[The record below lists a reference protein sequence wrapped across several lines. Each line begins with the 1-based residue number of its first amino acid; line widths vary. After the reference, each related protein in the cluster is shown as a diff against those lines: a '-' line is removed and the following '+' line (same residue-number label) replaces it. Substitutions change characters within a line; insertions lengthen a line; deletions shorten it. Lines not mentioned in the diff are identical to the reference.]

1 MTQDDATQ
9 PLGTTPAA
17 PPDATLV
24 LSSRIGAED
33 AESAAEQIE
42 QIDAPEFA
50 RRFEF
55 ICNFASGGMGRISKA
70 RDIVFNRVVAV
81 KSLKEPFNRDP
92 HAIRAFIE
100 ECRLNARLDH
110 PSIVP
115 IYAMGRGRDGNWEAV
130 MKLINGASLTTLIR
144 SARAAEEKR
153 VLPFRQ
159 RRAAV
164 ISRLEYFL
172 KACEVIEYCHSL
184 KIVHGDIKPDNI
196 LTGQFGEVYVM
207 DWGCARPFGV
217 TPERLSGTPNYLPPE
232 FLRDRKVTPQ
242 VDVFSLGMLLF
253 ELVTLRRGWNGSA
266 PAKEEAAGEATRC
279 DVRDPA
285 AFRRYPGNGKI
296 SRQLEAII
304 RKAVHPDPAR
314 RYATVHELSADVRS
328 CIYDEEVKAA
338 PDNFVRKLFRILYRH
353 RTTTVLVSAGI
364 VLFFCGWLFLLYFH
378 ANLREQERTRDLMQR
393 LKFQSYNDGIGIAV
407 EKNFLLAQA
416 QLLLFADNLIEDMQE
431 PKERNSRFIDNEQ
444 YLDPA
449 TSPPGMTVS
458 ELYPHPVN
466 LDYMVRIKPET
477 PGDSQQELPGAKQY
491 VDICRKILCYNL
503 SSHDVNEN
511 RSAADELLSGRR
523 PILRLFV
530 RWANQ
535 VFYSYPGTREELG
548 AEAFRQRWRK
558 LGDFGRGRKIVWS
571 EPYPGEDGKLH
582 VNCRYPMY
590 DRAGKF
596 LGVAGLEL
604 RLDQLFEPVVRGY
617 VLDPIHE
624 FYYVDE
630 RGTIVTVL
638 DDRLAILKEGETL
651 PGKIP
656 ASEVIAIAEKLKQS
670 GRPQLE
676 AAVGKMNYFV
686 SGAPIATT
694 RGMLVQLIETS
705 VMATHH
711 HRD

>member
-1 MTQDDATQ
+1 MTQDDATR
-9 PLGTTPAA
+9 PVGTARNDA
-17 PPDATLV
+17 PDATVV
-24 LSSRIGAED
+24 LTSRTVAETT
-33 AESAAEQIE
+33 ASAAEEIE

-55 ICNFASGGMGRISKA
+55 ICNFASGGMGRVGKA
-70 RDIVFNRVVAV
+70 RDIVFNRIVAV
-81 KSLKEPFNRDP
+81 KTLKEPFNRDP

-100 ECRLNARLDH
+100 ECRLNANLDH

-130 MKLINGASLTTLIR
+130 MKLINGASLNTLLQ
-144 SARAAEEKR
+144 SARAAEEKKR
-153 VLPFRQ
+153 LPFRQ

-184 KIVHGDIKPDNI
+184 KICHGDIKPDNI

-207 DWGCARPFGV
+207 DWGCARPFGTV
-217 TPERLSGTPNYLPPE
+217 PEQLSGTPNYLPPE

-253 ELVTLRRGWNGSA
+253 ELVTLRRGWNGSV
-266 PAKEEAAGEATRC
+266 PTKEDPGSPQRC

-285 AFRRYPGNGKI
+285 AFRYYPDNAKI
-296 SRQLEAII
+296 NRQLEAII
-304 RKAVHPDPAR
+304 RKAVNPDPAR
-314 RYATVHELSADVRS
+314 RYATVHELAADVRC

-338 PDNFVRKLFRILYRH
+338 PDNPVRKLFRILYRH
-353 RTTTVLVSAGI
+353 RITTILSAAGI
-364 VLFFCGWLFLLYFH
+364 VLFFSGWLFLLYFH
-378 ANLREQERTRDLMQR
+378 ANQREQERTLNLMQR
-393 LKFQSYNDGIGIAV
+393 LKFQSYNDGLAIAV

-431 PKERNSRFIDNEQ
+431 PKERDSRFIDNE
-444 YLDPA
+444 YYRDPA
-449 TSPPGMTVS
+449 ASPSGMTDS
-458 ELYPHPVN
+458 ALYPHPVT
-466 LDYMVRIKPET
+466 LDYMVRIEPET
-477 PGDSQQELPGAKQY
+477 PENPPMELPGARQY

-535 VFYSYPGTREELG
+535 VYYSYPGTYEDP
-548 AEAFRQRWRK
+548 ATEAFRQRWKK
-558 LGDFGRGRKIVWS
+558 LEDFGRGKKIVWS
-571 EPYPGEDGKLH
+571 EPYPGEDGKLR

-590 DRAGKF
+590 DPRGGF

-604 RLDQLFEPVVRGY
+604 RLDKLFEPVIQGY
-617 VLDPIHE
+617 MLDPIHE

-630 RGTIVTVL
+630 RGTVVTVR
-638 DDRLAILKEGETL
+638 DDRLVIWREGDTL

-656 ASEVIAIAEKLKQS
+656 AAEVAAIAEKLRQS
-670 GRPQLE
+670 GRPQLV
-676 AAVGKMNYFV
+676 AAVNGLNFFV
-686 SGAPIATT
+686 SGAPVATT
-694 RGMLVQLIETS
+694 RGMLIQLIETG

-711 HRD
+711 HQD

>member
-1 MTQDDATQ
+1 M
-9 PLGTTPAA
+9 
-17 PPDATLV
+17 
-24 LSSRIGAED
+24 
-33 AESAAEQIE
+33 
-42 QIDAPEFA
+42 
-50 RRFEF
+50 
-55 ICNFASGGMGRISKA
+55 
-70 RDIVFNRVVAV
+70 
-81 KSLKEPFNRDP
+81 
-92 HAIRAFIE
+92 
-100 ECRLNARLDH
+100 
-110 PSIVP
+110 
-115 IYAMGRGRDGNWEAV
+115 
-130 MKLINGASLTTLIR
+130 
-144 SARAAEEKR
+144 
-153 VLPFRQ
+153 
-159 RRAAV
+159 
-164 ISRLEYFL
+164 
-172 KACEVIEYCHSL
+172 
-184 KIVHGDIKPDNI
+184 
-196 LTGQFGEVYVM
+196 
-207 DWGCARPFGV
+207 
-217 TPERLSGTPNYLPPE
+217 
-232 FLRDRKVTPQ
+232 
-242 VDVFSLGMLLF
+242 
-253 ELVTLRRGWNGSA
+253 
-266 PAKEEAAGEATRC
+266 
-279 DVRDPA
+279 
-285 AFRRYPGNGKI
+285 
-296 SRQLEAII
+296 
-304 RKAVHPDPAR
+304 
-314 RYATVHELSADVRS
+314 RS

-431 PKERNSRFIDNEQ
+431 PKERDSRFIDNEQ

-694 RGMLVQLIETS
+694 RGMLVQLIETG